1 MSSRILKFEV
11 PEGKEEIV
19 REAIRTIEGC
29 REIPT
34 PTETERDKKDDMIVN
49 STNPKEIVERVSLWL
64 KRNRVSQIQFAKTI
78 LGRGQPTLNALLAQG
93 QTEEWPKEGTKRRHY
108 IKMYDFMEDEDLQS
122 TLRLAGAKYE
132 HQRVKVYSHEHIHRP
147 RTRFSDLQLAALD
160 MLFTKTQNP
169 SVEVLEELCNTLHL
183 ELAQAQIWFQ
193 NKRRLLKENA
203 YTPGQYQFG
212 APTTVRLDSPSIEVN
227 ISSDDKVNIPRD
239 NEVNIPSDIENNT
252 ESVSIDVPSMVVDI
266 PNENK
271 IKSESRTAQGQTEE
285 WPKEGTKQQ
294 HYIKM
299 DDFLEDEDLQSTLR
313 LAGAKS
319 EHQKVRVYTQ
329 EHVPKP
335 RTRFSDL
342 QLAALDMVF
351 TKTPN
356 PSVEVLGELCI
367 TLNLE
372 LAQAQI
378 WFQNK
383 RRLLKENA
391 YTPGQYQFDVPTT
404 VRLDAPSIEVNI
416 PSDDKVNIPSHIE
429 NNTESVSIDV
439 PSIEVNIPSDDKVN
453 MPRDTEVNIP
463 SDIENNTESVSL
475 DVPSIEEKIS
485 SPAKS

>member
-1 MSSRILKFEV
+1 MVQKDTQELSVHCINYFCDSSVLSE
-11 PEGKEEIV
+11 
-19 REAIRTIEGC
+19 
-29 REIPT
+29 
-34 PTETERDKKDDMIVN
+34 
-49 STNPKEIVERVSLWL
+49 PKI
-64 KRNRVSQIQFAKTI
+64 
-78 LGRGQPTLNALLAQG
+78 
-93 QTEEWPKEGTKRRHY
+93 
-108 IKMYDFMEDEDLQS
+108 
-122 TLRLAGAKYE
+122 E

-227 ISSDDKVNIPRD
+227 ISSDDK
-239 NEVNIPSDIENNT
+239 
-252 ESVSIDVPSMVVDI
+252 
-266 PNENK
+266 
-271 IKSESRTAQGQTEE
+271 RTAQGQTEE

>member
-227 ISSDDKVNIPRD
+227 ISSDDK
-239 NEVNIPSDIENNT
+239 
-252 ESVSIDVPSMVVDI
+252 
-266 PNENK
+266 
-271 IKSESRTAQGQTEE
+271 RTAQGQTEE